1 MGKRLGIALLPLML
15 AFGCGRAT
23 LVEVPRGAP
32 LPEGTR
38 LQLGQ
43 LLGSRAE
50 WLLRLDRVSLVTST
64 GRGIEGFAAGPPR
77 SLAED
82 FESRLVTAVV
92 DLPENRAVALRD
104 LLLDPAS
111 YRQGVALRSGTAE
124 SDRAWLL
131 HAGESVLVLRR
142 TSSPDGVRLGS
153 PGLGETALE
162 LTPPAARVLDTLL
175 APP

>member
-1 MGKRLGIALLPLML
+1 MGKRHVIALLPLAL
-15 AFGCGRAT
+15 ALGCGRAT
-23 LVEVPRGAP
+23 LVELPRGSP

-50 WLLRLDRVSLVTST
+50 QLLHLDRVSLVTSA

-82 FESRLVTAVV
+82 IESRLVTGVV
-92 DLPENRAVALRD
+92 DLPANRAAALRD

-111 YRQGVALRSGTAE
+111 YRQGVALRSGIAE
-124 SDRAWLL
+124 SDRVWLL
-131 HAGESVLVLRR
+131 HAGESVWVLRR

-153 PGLGETALE
+153 PGLGETTLE
-162 LTPPAARVLDTLL
+162 LAPPAARVLDTLL